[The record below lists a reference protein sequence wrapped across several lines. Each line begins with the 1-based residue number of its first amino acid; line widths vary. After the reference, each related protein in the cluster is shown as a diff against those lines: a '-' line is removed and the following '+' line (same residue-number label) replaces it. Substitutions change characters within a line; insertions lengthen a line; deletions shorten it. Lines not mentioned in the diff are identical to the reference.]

1 MRNKWILFVTRSFMG
16 LFECIYVD
24 PTHCVFQKRNISE
37 LVTIFKLPVTD
48 FILRNCHFLCP
59 CA

>member
-1 MRNKWILFVTRSFMG
+1 MG